1 MLYCVQ
7 FQPVYHAYYIFYMTN
22 YHDMALALAGIY
34 QSTALVNQL
43 AMKGKVENQDA
54 FHATINSLFQTQPE
68 NTLAVFGGQIHYL
81 KLGLET
87 LIEQLSTLDDKNI
100 VNYWSNLLGLENI
113 LNKNPKAK
121 SELAQRIQ
129 RLQEQLAYHK
139 LLDEQMMSIMAN
151 IYIDVISPLG
161 RRIHIVGDENYL
173 QQQFVQ
179 DKVRACL
186 LAGIR
191 ATVLWRQVGGN
202 KWRLLFFR
210 SKIINVAKEIYS
222 TIYS

>member
-1 MLYCVQ
+1 
-7 FQPVYHAYYIFYMTN
+7 MTN

-34 QSTALVNQL
+34 QSTALANQL
-43 AMKGKVENQDA
+43 ATKGNVENQDA
-54 FHATINSLFQTQPE
+54 FHATINSLFQTSPE
-68 NTLAVFGGQIHYL
+68 NTLAVFGGQVHHL

-87 LIEQLSTLDDKNI
+87 LIEQLSTLNDKNI
-100 VNYWSNLLGLENI
+100 VSYWSSLLGLESI
-113 LNKNPKAK
+113 LNKNSEAK
-121 SELAQRIQ
+121 SKLAQRIQ
-129 RLQEQLAYHK
+129 RLQEQMAYHK
-139 LLDEQMMSIMAN
+139 LLDEQMLSIMAN

-161 RRIHIVGDENYL
+161 RRIHIIGEEHYL
-173 QQQFVQ
+173 QQPFVQ
-179 DKVRACL
+179 DKIRACL

-210 SKIINVAKEIYS
+210 SKIINAAKEIYS

>member
-1 MLYCVQ
+1 MRAISACLSRLLR
-7 FQPVYHAYYIFYMTN
+7 FYMTN
-22 YHDMALALAGIY
+22 YHDMVLALAGIY

-43 AMKGKVENQDA
+43 AMKGKVENQEA
-54 FHATINSLFQTQPE
+54 FHATINSLFQTRPE
-68 NTLAVFGGQIHYL
+68 NTLAVFGGQIHPL

-100 VNYWSNLLGLENI
+100 VNYWSSLLGLEGI
-113 LNKNPKAK
+113 LNKNPEAK

-129 RLQEQLAYHK
+129 RLQEQRAYHK
-139 LLDEQMMSIMAN
+139 SLDAQMISIMAN
-151 IYIDVISPLG
+151 IYVDIISPLG
-161 RRIHIVGDENYL
+161 RRIHIIGNENYL

-210 SKIINVAKEIYS
+210 SKIINAAKEIYS

>member
-1 MLYCVQ
+1 
-7 FQPVYHAYYIFYMTN
+7 MTN
-22 YHDMALALAGIY
+22 YHDMVLALAGIY

-54 FHATINSLFQTQPE
+54 FHATINSLFQTRPE
-68 NTLAVFGGQIHYL
+68 NTLAVFGGQIHPL

-100 VNYWSNLLGLENI
+100 VNYWSSLLGLEGI
-113 LNKNPKAK
+113 LNKNPEAK

-129 RLQEQLAYHK
+129 RLQEQRAYHK
-139 LLDEQMMSIMAN
+139 SLDAQMISIMAN
-151 IYIDVISPLG
+151 IYVDIISPLG
-161 RRIHIVGDENYL
+161 RRIHIIGNENYL

-210 SKIINVAKEIYS
+210 SKIINAAKEIYS
-222 TIYS
+222 TIYP